1 MNTVD
6 VAEDVRDLLP
16 AEELRVLLDA
26 FAFECVECGR
36 RGSTQDAPV
45 SVVVLRDGRL
55 TAAGLAH
62 TACSPSRVR
71 EVAPG
76 TLQVRQDLEMTAQ
89 AIVIPGLDGNRPA
102 IVCEVPG
109 VRARVVGGEDLLMPG
124 LRGLGLHPVSR
135 IAATPPVLAD
145 WRVRLPDEVRA
156 EISAPGVGGF
166 YRGAL
171 FQPAQWHAVVRRDLG
186 VVVLLVGV
194 GLELEADREPG
205 TLLRVLHQ
213 AARRGELVGGTVP
226 VTG

>member
-1 MNTVD
+1 M
-6 VAEDVRDLLP
+6 RDLLP
-16 AEELRVLLDA
+16 AEYLQMLLDT
-26 FAFECVECGR
+26 FVYECVMCGER
-36 RGSTQDAPV
+36 SATSEAPA
-45 SVVVLRDGRL
+45 SVLVRRDGLL

-76 TLQVRQDLEMTAQ
+76 TLQARQDLDMTAQ

-109 VRARVVGGEDLLMPG
+109 VRARVVDGDDLLIPG
-124 LRGLGLHPVSR
+124 LRRLGLHPVAR

-166 YRGAL
+166 YSGPL
-171 FQPAQWHAVVRRDLG
+171 FQHAQWHTVVTGSLG

-194 GLELEADREPG
+194 GLELQADREPG
-205 TLLRVLHQ
+205 ALLKALHQ
-213 AARRGELVGGTVP
+213 AARRGDLVGGTVP